1 MQPWR
6 DARAKDGKKYC
17 MDGVEDKRSEVVPAR
32 RCGCRLSEIFTELAR
47 DTKGDVATHA
57 FMAWLE

>member
-1 MQPWR
+1 
-6 DARAKDGKKYC
+6 